1 MRALS
6 LDLRQRIVAA
16 RGAGQSQGQ
25 IAQRLD
31 VSQPT
36 VSRILAQ
43 WDQHQDLT
51 PKPKSGRPARIS
63 AEQGPQLDALV
74 ASRTDWIL
82 ATLAAAWHQQT
93 GERIGLSTLHRTLH
107 QRRFTHKKSAVSR
120 QSEIPTNAPPSER
133 P

>member
-16 RGAGQSQGQ
+16 RDDGQTQSQ
-25 IAQRLD
+25 IAQRFA

-36 VSRILAQ
+36 VSRILTQ
-43 WDQHQDLT
+43 WDQHQNLT

-63 AEQGPQLDALV
+63 PEQMPQLEALV
-74 ASRTDWIL
+74 ASRTDWMIS
-82 ATLAAAWHQQT
+82 TLAAAWHQHS
-93 GERIGLSTLHRTLH
+93 GETIGLSTLHRVLH
-107 QRRFTHKKSAVSR
+107 KQRFSYKKRAASPPSAT
-120 QSEIPTNAPPSER
+120 PTNGKPSER

>member
-16 RGAGQSQGQ
+16 RNDGQTQNQ
-25 IAQRLD
+25 IAQRFA

-43 WDQHQDLT
+43 WDQEQDLT
-51 PKPKSGRPARIS
+51 PKPKSGRPARICE
-63 AEQGPQLDALV
+63 EQMPQLEALV

-82 ATLAAAWHQQT
+82 TTLAAAWHQQS
-93 GERIGLSTLHRTLH
+93 GKPIGLSTLHRVLQK
-107 QRRFTHKKSAVSR
+107 QRFSYKKSNASPAN
-120 QSEIPTNAPPSER
+120 ETPTNGKPSEK